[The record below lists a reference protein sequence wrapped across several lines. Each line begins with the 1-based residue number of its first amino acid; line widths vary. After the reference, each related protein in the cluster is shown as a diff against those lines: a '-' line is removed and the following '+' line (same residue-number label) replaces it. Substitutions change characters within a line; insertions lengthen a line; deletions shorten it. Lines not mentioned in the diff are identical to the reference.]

1 MKLINSF
8 HGATCLV
15 HLLITKVTLDKQKSV
30 ELWFNYDQSEI
41 KSPRETIKKAWILIM
56 RRTLIQL
63 PERSVLPL
71 SNRGVTALPTGLTHG
86 VPGIDGLM
94 TKHPTT

>member
-1 MKLINSF
+1 MKIISKFWIN
-8 HGATCLV
+8 C
-15 HLLITKVTLDKQKSV
+15 
-30 ELWFNYDQSEI
+30 DQSEI
-41 KSPRETIKKAWILIM
+41 KSPRETIKKAWISIM

-94 TKHPTT
+94 TKHPTTRKWDWWIGRFPLKRP